1 MGAYVYMSTFY
12 MSALY
17 ILPNTC
23 ATERT
28 LQCVTTALCPACRP
42 TRLYNF
48 HRRLHDDVTSELRT
62 HVSINEA
69 AYHRTERTLMVVP
82 RTPVTEGP
90 RHPTMVPSRFTKFRW
105 DSGSYPPLSYQT
117 CSTTSRQTFPD
128 PFIGRVTSSESHN
141 VFNT

>member
-69 AYHRTERTLMVVP
+69 AYHRTERTLYGGATDP
-82 RTPVTEGP
+82 RYGRAAAPHHGP
-90 RHPTMVPSRFTKFRW
+90 IESTKFRW